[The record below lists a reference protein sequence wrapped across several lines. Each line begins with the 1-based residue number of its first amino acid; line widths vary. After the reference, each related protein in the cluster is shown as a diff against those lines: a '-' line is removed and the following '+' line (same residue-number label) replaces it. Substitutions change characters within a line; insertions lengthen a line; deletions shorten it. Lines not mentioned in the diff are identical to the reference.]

1 MRTLKVKSLMMV
13 HAIEYVPKREI
24 KIPAFT
30 VSRVIHRLMIRY
42 MISENFTEQAQ
53 QCYTLVIHLTKETRN
68 KKKER
73 ENRETGTTP
82 TSSSHLNKGNRKR
95 R

>member
-1 MRTLKVKSLMMV
+1 MRALKVKSLMMV

-24 KIPAFT
+24 EIPAFT

-53 QCYTLVIHLTKETRN
+53 QCYTLVIHQTKETRN
-68 KKKER
+68 KKKNVKTEKQAQHPPAPV
-73 ENRETGTTP
+73 T
-82 TSSSHLNKGNRKR
+82 
-95 R
+95 